1 MEWRKAVTV
10 IEAFRKGYK
19 QGAFTILAMVEDYL
33 NGERK
38 SYDPPYALHDFE
50 HQTDNV
56 IECEKKDLVACF
68 DNAVMDCVHLLEKK
82 LPKWISCT
90 TDITGADGLP
100 ISPTQ
105 GAFQLGHIRG
115 ICVAIVML
123 ENHVKHMT
131 DDAKVTMLLDGNPFN
146 PQMHSIQI
154 TEPTLQAHVSDSIT
168 HIINDIRDIVEKA

>member
-1 MEWRKAVTV
+1 MTV

-19 QGAFTILAMVEDYL
+19 QGAFTILAMVEEYL

-38 SYDPPYALHDFE
+38 SYNPPYALHDFE

-56 IECEKKDLVACF
+56 IECKKKDLVACF
-68 DNAVMDCVHLLEKK
+68 DDAV
-82 LPKWISCT
+82 ISRT
-90 TDITGADGLP
+90 TDITRADGLP

-115 ICVAIVML
+115 VCVAIVML
-123 ENHVKHMT
+123 ENHVKYMT
-131 DDAKVTMLLDGNPFN
+131 DDEKVTILLDDDPFN
-146 PQMHSIQI
+146 PQTHSIQI
-154 TEPTLQAHVSDSIT
+154 TEPTLQAHVSDSIM

>member
-1 MEWRKAVTV
+1 MTV

-19 QGAFTILAMVEDYL
+19 HGAFTILAMVEDYL

-56 IECEKKDLVACF
+56 IECKKKDLVACF

-90 TDITGADGLP
+90 TDITEADGLT

-105 GAFQLGHIRG
+105 GASQLGHIRG

-131 DDAKVTMLLDGNPFN
+131 DDVKATMLLDDNPFD
-146 PQMHSIQI
+146 PQTHSIQI
-154 TEPTLQAHVSDSIT
+154 TKPALQAHVNDSIT

>member
-1 MEWRKAVTV
+1 MTV

-19 QGAFTILAMVEDYL
+19 HGAFTILAMVEDYL

-56 IECEKKDLVACF
+56 IECKKKDLVACF

-90 TDITGADGLP
+90 TDITEADGLT

-115 ICVAIVML
+115 ICVAIGML

-131 DDAKVTMLLDGNPFN
+131 DDVKATMLLDDNPFD
-146 PQMHSIQI
+146 PQTHSIQI
-154 TEPTLQAHVSDSIT
+154 TKPALQAHVNDSIT

>member
-1 MEWRKAVTV
+1 MTV

-19 QGAFTILAMVEDYL
+19 HGAFTILAMVEDYL

-56 IECEKKDLVACF
+56 IECKKKDLVACF
-68 DNAVMDCVHLLEKK
+68 NNAVMDCVHLLEKK

-90 TDITGADGLP
+90 TDITEADGLT

-131 DDAKVTMLLDGNPFN
+131 DDVKATMLLDDNPFD
-146 PQMHSIQI
+146 PQTHSIQI
-154 TEPTLQAHVSDSIT
+154 TKPALQAHVNDSIT

>member
-1 MEWRKAVTV
+1 MTV

-19 QGAFTILAMVEDYL
+19 QGVFTILAMVEDYL

-68 DNAVMDCVHLLEKK
+68 NNAVMDCVRLLEKK
-82 LPKWISCT
+82 LPKWISRT
-90 TDITGADGLP
+90 TDITGVDGLP

-105 GAFQLGHIRG
+105 GERSNWATYE
-115 ICVAIVML
+115 AY
-123 ENHVKHMT
+123 
-131 DDAKVTMLLDGNPFN
+131 ALLSSCWKITS
-146 PQMHSIQI
+146 SI
-154 TEPTLQAHVSDSIT
+154 
-168 HIINDIRDIVEKA
+168 

>member
-1 MEWRKAVTV
+1 MTV

-19 QGAFTILAMVEDYL
+19 QGAFATLAIVEDYL
-33 NGERK
+33 NGEWM
-38 SYDPPYALHDFE
+38 SSNPPYVLYDFG
-50 HQTDNV
+50 HSVDNV
-56 IECEKKDLVACF
+56 IECEKNDLVACF
-68 DNAVMDCVHLLEKK
+68 NNIVMDCVHLLEKK
-82 LPKWISCT
+82 LPKWISRA
-90 TDITGADGLP
+90 TDITGEDGQP

-131 DDAKVTMLLDGNPFN
+131 DDGKVTMLLDGDPFN
-146 PQMHSIQI
+146 PQIHSIQI
-154 TEPTLQAHVSDSIT
+154 TEPTLRAHVSDSIT

>member
-1 MEWRKAVTV
+1 MTV

-19 QGAFTILAMVEDYL
+19 QGAFTILAIVEDYL

-38 SYDPPYALHDFE
+38 SYNPPYALHDFD

-68 DNAVMDCVHLLEKK
+68 DNNVMDCVHLLEKK
-82 LPKWISCT
+82 LPKWISRT

-100 ISPTQ
+100 ISPN
-105 GAFQLGHIRG
+105 ARSFQLGHIRG

-123 ENHVKHMT
+123 ENYVKHMT
-131 DDAKVTMLLDGNPFN
+131 DDEKVTMLLDGNPFN

-154 TEPTLQAHVSDSIT
+154 TEPALQAHVSDSIT
-168 HIINDIRDIVEKA
+168 HVINDIRDIVEKA